1 MAKLLETTKKY
12 FIFEKACKLFPVYYF
27 ALISSLLKIR
37 QDKLFYATQIFCELF
52 ISNEHHY

>member
-12 FIFEKACKLFPVYYF
+12 FIFEKACKWFPVYYL

-37 QDKLFYATQIFCELF
+37 QDKLFYAPQIF
-52 ISNEHHY
+52 